1 MDRLKVIYD
10 YKLVR
15 ALFNV
20 FLRYLLDDRMLRT
33 ASMLQN
39 HRFVSFLTERRW
51 TMRARLVGHF
61 QAPLGPSPSVKRD
74 KS

>member
-10 YKLVR
+10 YKLAR

-39 HRFVSFLTERRW
+39 HRFVSFLTEPSRRDY
-51 TMRARLVGHF
+51 F
-61 QAPLGPSPSVKRD
+61 FK
-74 KS
+74 